1 MAIVQISQIKHRRGL
16 QDDLPQLSSAE
27 LGWSVDTQKL
37 YIGNGTL
44 AEGAPE
50 VGNTRILTTADLPFA
65 NSTVLGQTL
74 SNNTTSNIAL
84 CQFDNTTPGIIFN
97 YVLSRTVTA
106 GNTAVRTGTL
116 KVSQFGNNMSYDDD
130 YTETSFAGVTFDV
143 TQVANT
149 YAQITA
155 TTSNNGYDANL
166 KYSFSSVTF

>member
-44 AEGAPE
+44 SEGAPE

-65 NSTVLGQTL
+65 NNSVLGQTL
-74 SNNTTSNIAL
+74 PNDTTSNIAL
-84 CQFDNTTPGIIFN
+84 CQFDSTTPGVIFN
-97 YVLSRTVTA
+97 YVLSRTVSS

-116 KVSQFGNNMSYDDD
+116 KISQFEDNMSYDDD
-130 YTETSFAGVTFDV
+130 YTETSFAGVTLAV
-143 TQVANT
+143 NQVANT

-155 TTSNNGYDANL
+155 TTTNIGYDANL